1 LTFRGFSQKHP
12 EWLQGDQEVVDYSAQ
27 EKWKK
32 YKRKAEQRGL
42 TDLRL
47 TDYFNPGALPD
58 SPGPYNYM
66 EDIYPDRALALFVGS
81 DYAAIEIF
89 LNA

>member
-32 YKRKAEQRGL
+32 YKRKTEQRGL

-58 SPGPYNYM
+58 S
-66 EDIYPDRALALFVGS
+66 RF
-81 DYAAIEIF
+81 AAGRRKVPHYSIIRTRENKENI
-89 LNA
+89 NER